1 MPAKKKSGRTIYGI
15 PIEDVRKPWTPH
27 PDIVKGN
34 AEFNLTKATPE
45 SKARL
50 EQELAARNMGEDIT
64 EEDLEEERIA
74 DEEFA
79 RRTDPK
85 RHT

>member
-1 MPAKKKSGRTIYGI
+1 MPTKKKSGRTIYGI
-15 PIEDVRKPWTPH
+15 PVEDLGKPWTAH
-27 PDIVKGN
+27 PDIKKGN

-74 DEEFA
+74 DEILA
-79 RRTDPK
+79 RETDPK